1 MAGVLTL
8 VELVEDLFDKKPD
21 KRKKSEFEEWKKTI
35 NLLIQELNKSCKFKM
50 YETIKQKL

>member
-8 VELVEDLFDKKPD
+8 VESVEDLFDKKPD
-21 KRKKSEFEEWKKTI
+21 KRKKAEFQEWKKTI

-50 YETIKQKL
+50 YETVK

>member
-8 VELVEDLFDKKPD
+8 VESVEDLFDKKPD
-21 KRKKSEFEEWKKTI
+21 KRKKVEFQEWKKAI

-50 YETIKQKL
+50 YETIK